1 MLHLA
6 MAFGSSLPQIIRVAI
21 VEDTQTLREG
31 LSTLIGGTVGFACT
45 GKFAT
50 MEEALA
56 HIGPTTPH
64 VALVD
69 IGLPGMSGIEGVGL
83 LKQRYPGLI
92 LLMLTVYDD
101 DEPADIC

>member
-1 MLHLA
+1 MLHPT
-6 MAFGSSLPQIIRVAI
+6 MATPSSPPEIIRVAI
-21 VEDTQTLREG
+21 IEDTRTLREG
-31 LSTLIGGTVGFACT
+31 LSILIGGTRGFECT

-56 HIGPTTPH
+56 HIGPAAPH

-69 IGLPGMSGIEGVGL
+69 IGLPGMSGIEGVRL
-83 LKQRYPGLI
+83 LKQSHPGLV

-101 DEPADIC
+101 DDRVFES